1 MDSCQKSVETMTECL
16 NNNLNK
22 SFFNNYSNMV
32 ITLLCVG
39 IITLL
44 FFTSFNFRNLN
55 FSPKDLAL
63 LLLLFAFLFYV
74 NGYDKMFILSSCLFL
89 VFYFVPQEKLG
100 SFYSQYL
107 QNHVEKISKPRGG
120 KKSKSKERESFKNKQ
135 DNARNND
142 LDEDSDSSTENDDD
156 ENGENY
162 EVTIDDPL
170 TNTTMQDDAE
180 DEEEIHNENVLMEIQ
195 KKENK
200 SDINVDALLSQL
212 QNDYLNK

>member
-1 MDSCQKSVETMTECL
+1 MDSCNKSVETMTECL

-44 FFTSFNFRNLN
+44 FFTSFNFKNLN

-74 NGYDKMFILSSCLFL
+74 NGYDKMFILSSCLFI
-89 VFYFVPQEKLG
+89 VFYFVPQEKLE
-100 SFYSQYL
+100 SLYSQYL
-107 QNHVEKISKPRGG
+107 QNHIEKISKPRGG
-120 KKSKSKERESFKNKQ
+120 KKSKEKESFNNKNANSQ
-135 DNARNND
+135 NNN
-142 LDEDSDSSTENDDD
+142 LDEDSNSSTEDDD

-170 TNTTMQDDAE
+170 TNNTMQDDAE
-180 DEEEIHNENVLMEIQ
+180 NEEEMHNENVLMDIQ

-200 SDINVDALLSQL
+200 NDINVDVLLSQL

>member
-1 MDSCQKSVETMTECL
+1 MDSCNKSVETMTECL

-44 FFTSFNFRNLN
+44 FFTSFNFKNLN

-89 VFYFVPQEKLG
+89 VFYFVPHEKLK
-100 SFYSQYL
+100 SLYSQYL

-120 KKSKSKERESFKNKQ
+120 KKSKEKESFKN
-135 DNARNND
+135 NN
-142 LDEDSDSSTENDDD
+142 LDEDSDSSTEDDD

-170 TNTTMQDDAE
+170 TNNTMQDE
-180 DEEEIHNENVLMEIQ
+180 GENEEEIHNENVLMDIQ

-200 SDINVDALLSQL
+200 NDINVDVLLSQL